1 MPDTTYSI
9 DKLIQINSEGIQVA
23 DYREIVSALI
33 QDYRNIYGS
42 DIDVDPRTGDGR
54 FIYSVATVINSGLNV
69 ISQLYN
75 NLNPSVASGN
85 FLDILC
91 SLTNVTR
98 RAASKS
104 IAKVN
109 ITNTDSKED
118 IIIKGKDVKINLN
131 LIDDSGNIWECIDS
145 RSDLK
150 VSANTTISLIYECTE
165 AGKITTSSLRWEELN
180 NTNLK
185 VSLNTISLG
194 SNVESDSSLRL
205 RRETSS
211 NNGLT
216 VLGSLEGA
224 LMGIS
229 GIKDA
234 YIQSYAANKDETS
247 VVLFNGVPYPMSP
260 HSVAIL
266 LRYDSVNKPSSAAI
280 AEVIKNY
287 LTPGITSY
295 QRTMD
300 SASGAKS
307 ETIINYS
314 LGTSNSYHWAVCA
327 PVHPTITI
335 NIFPLANFAGQSTL
349 NVIAEQIV
357 SYLNNLKI
365 SQTYSYS
372 KLQNIA
378 QTADPRSSNLPTYV
392 IQSVSL
398 PANANAGTYFDYSSY
413 EVSELQS
420 NNTFKIT
427 YKE

>member
-75 NLNPSVASGN
+75 NLNPNIASGN

-109 ITNTDSKED
+109 ITNTGSKD
-118 IIIKGKDVKINLN
+118 ITITGKDVKENLN

-145 RSDLK
+145 RGDLK
-150 VSANTTISLIYECTE
+150 FPVNTTIDLIYECTE
-165 AGKITTSSLRWEELN
+165 AGKITTSNLRWQIINYPDL
-180 NTNLK
+180 T

-224 LMGIS
+224 LMGVS

-234 YIQSYAANKDETS
+234 YVQSYAANKDETS

-280 AEVIKNY
+280 AEVIRNY

-295 QRTMD
+295 QRTMSQAD
-300 SASGAKS
+300 GVKS
-307 ETIINYS
+307 ETIVDYS
-314 LGTSNSYHWAVCA
+314 LGVSNSYHWAVCA
-327 PVHPTITI
+327 PVHPTITV

-349 NVIAEQIV
+349 NAIAGQLV

-378 QTADPRSSNLPTYV
+378 QNADPRSSNSPTYA

-398 PANANAGTYFDYSSY
+398 PNNANAGTYFDYSSY